1 VFMYESFV
9 SPLVC
14 SSSSS
19 SGSSRD
25 FEILRDTTKHRFHT
39 HKHTHTHTQVHSHGL
54 ISR

>member
-1 VFMYESFV
+1 MFMYESFV
-9 SPLVC
+9 SSLVC
-14 SSSSS
+14 SS

-39 HKHTHTHTQVHSHGL
+39 HTNTNTHTQVHSHGL